1 MCLSRAVL
9 AIDKWLNNSTIL
21 QNKHVNLFSL
31 FYNLYQA
38 LTVTKMYL
46 KFVWVFKGWDEMCTG
61 QYLKATHSALGIDQI
76 RTSSEQFLALL
87 EAQIYS
93 RD

>member
-1 MCLSRAVL
+1 
-9 AIDKWLNNSTIL
+9 
-21 QNKHVNLFSL
+21 
-31 FYNLYQA
+31 
-38 LTVTKMYL
+38 
-46 KFVWVFKGWDEMCTG
+46 MCTGG
-61 QYLKATHSALGIDQI
+61 QYLKATQSALGIDQI